1 MSIWGWLVRVGGD
14 RREISVGNVVLVEHL
29 SLDGVMQAP
38 AAADE
43 DVRGGFPR
51 GGWALAG
58 NDQVMRDVLGKGMGG
73 EGGLL
78 LGRRTY
84 EQFYGYWP
92 KQTDGNPY
100 TDALNR
106 TTKYVVSRTLQEP
119 LPWTNS
125 VLVGDVED
133 VEKIE
138 GGLTVLGSG
147 VLARELMRRGLV
159 DEWLLMV
166 HPVVLGTGRR
176 LFDGVEAGMRL
187 VESVTTTTGVVIVRY
202 EKEEA

>member
-1 MSIWGWLVRVGGD
+1 MGTL
-14 RREISVGNVVLVEHL
+14 VLVEHV

-43 DVRGGFPR
+43 DVRGGFAR

-58 NDQVMRDVLGKGMGG
+58 NDEVMGAELGKRMGG
-73 EGGLL
+73 DGALL

-100 TDALNR
+100 TEALNR
-106 TTKYVVSRTLQEP
+106 VTKYVVSRTLRE
-119 LPWTNS
+119 LPWENS
-125 VLVGDVED
+125 VLVGDVAE
-133 VEKIE
+133 VAGIKRRQ
-138 GGLTVLGSG
+138 GLTVLGSG
-147 VLARELMRRGLV
+147 ELSGELMRRGLV
-159 DEWLLMV
+159 DGLMLMI
-166 HPVVLGTGRR
+166 HPVVLGSGRR
-176 LFDGVEAGMRL
+176 LFGGVEVPLRL
-187 VESVTTTTGVVIVRY
+187 VSEVTSTTGVLIATY